1 VQALATANKE
11 MDVNLSVTAS
21 AADGVATIS
30 ADGEIDLLTGPLLLG
45 EIKQA
50 LAGEDIHQ
58 IVVNLAKTR
67 FMDSTGIA
75 ILLAGHREAGEH
87 EVGYRVEAA
96 QGIVLEVLRLTGVW
110 DELSSSGNDA

>member
-1 VQALATANKE
+1 VSE
-11 MDVNLSVTAS
+11 ERDVDLSVTAS
-21 AADGVATIS
+21 ASGGVATIS
-30 ADGEIDLLTGPLLLG
+30 ADGEIDLLTGPLVLR

-50 LAGEDIHQ
+50 LADDDIRE

-75 ILLAGHREAGEH
+75 VLLAGRREAGQH
-87 EVGYRVEAA
+87 QVGYRVEAA

-110 DELSSSGNDA
+110 DDLSGSDDA